1 MKNNGKGSL
10 KSIEFS
16 VEIAGNGL
24 VNFNGGKNTSLGHS
38 TGYDNAKYAKEH
50 VYNINGELEAKKII
64 SSNLLRKEILG
75 SDTLVSAQLV
85 LDNKALRSKVISDR
99 KMLMRGWMFA
109 GASLKKDSK
118 PKDKKAKKGE
128 EPSEESNDIQM
139 NNSDVIRR
147 KSPISIIAAEQIDNN
162 KTTMEFCTSRDMTT
176 DTSGETKK
184 SSTSIYTKETIGDIK
199 YRTLINVNMIGLQ
212 LMSFDDRFD
221 RMACKEDELIDFI
234 KNLNSKGYT
243 CEKGNYFT
251 NSNDMSISEQCI
263 KFDEKFIKD
272 SLLELVKNTIN
283 LNIVRSD
290 AFAKTSNIGM
300 RLLFENDDVILNNNT
315 EYININSVEEFS
327 KIIENI
333 DLGYDFIKE

>member
-16 VEIAGNGL
+16 VEISGNGL
-24 VNFNGGKNTSLGHS
+24 VNFNGGKNSSLGHS

-85 LDNKALRSKVISDR
+85 LDNKSLRSKVISDR
-99 KMLMRGWMFA
+99 KMLLRGWLFA
-109 GASLKKDSK
+109 G
-118 PKDKKAKKGE
+118 DKLT
-128 EPSEESNDIQM
+128 
-139 NNSDVIRR
+139 VRR

-176 DTSGETKK
+176 DTSTGETKK

-199 YRTLINVNMIGLQ
+199 YRTTINVNMTGLQ

-221 RMACKEDELIDFI
+221 RMACKEDELLDFM

-263 KFDEKFIKD
+263 KFDGKFIKD
-272 SLLELVKNTIN
+272 SLIELVRNTIN

-290 AFAKTSNIGM
+290 AFAKTSNVGVKF
-300 RLLFENDDVILNNNT
+300 LFENDDVILNNKS
-315 EYININSVEEFS
+315 EYVNINSVDEFA
-327 KIIENI
+327 KLIETL
-333 DLGYDFIKE
+333 DLTYDFITE